1 MRLNQQPVTHDYV
14 YMTEKNKTSEPIY
27 VAFAEDH
34 QTVRETI
41 IMFLEMQGGIKVI
54 IKAANGKDLLQKIE
68 RSEIKPDVCL
78 MDIMM
83 PKMNGFETVSRIRNK
98 WPEMKILVLSGFLR
112 EEYIIKMIRSGA
124 NGYLSKDCHPKEIK
138 KAIVEVKRNDIYN
151 SENFTPKLIAAVR
164 DNEIRIPKLTEKEM
178 QLLKWCIE
186 DMTYAEI
193 AVEMHTSPKSVEGYR
208 NKLFQKL
215 GVKTKVGLAMYAVR
229 YGYVTME
236 PGIKPQ

>member
-1 MRLNQQPVTHDYV
+1 MIDQT
-14 YMTEKNKTSEPIY
+14 KTDDPIY

-34 QTVRETI
+34 MTVRETVPL
-41 IMFLEMQGGIKVI
+41 FLEMQGGIKVI
-54 IKAANGKDLLQKIE
+54 IKASNGDDLLQRIE
-68 RSEIKPDVCL
+68 RSTIKPDVCL

-83 PKMNGFETVSRIRNK
+83 PKMNGFEAVSRLKHK
-98 WPEMKILVLSGFLR
+98 WPEIKILVLSGFLR

-138 KAIVEVKRNDIYN
+138 KAILEVMRNDIYN
-151 SENFTPKLIAAVR
+151 SENFTPRLIAAVR
-164 DNEIRIPKLTEKEM
+164 EDETKIPKLTEKEM

-193 AVEMHTSPKSVEGYR
+193 AQHMQTSQKSVEGYR
-208 NKLFQKL
+208 NKLFHKL
-215 GVKTKVGLAMYAVR
+215 GVKTKVGLAMYAIR
-229 YGYVTME
+229 YGYVTIE